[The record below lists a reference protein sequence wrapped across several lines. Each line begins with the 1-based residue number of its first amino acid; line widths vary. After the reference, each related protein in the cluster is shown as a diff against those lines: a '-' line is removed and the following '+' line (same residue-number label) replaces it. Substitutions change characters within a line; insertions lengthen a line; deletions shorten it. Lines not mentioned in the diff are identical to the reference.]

1 MNLYNAVAKNVSES
15 PEREALRY
23 FGHAVSYGTFGKTIE
38 QTASAL
44 RQLGISAGDI
54 VTLSL
59 PSTPECLATI
69 YALNKIGAVVSTIDL
84 RATAAQVVEIVNG
97 LNAKMLFITDF
108 NLEAVA
114 PEAEQMSVEHI
125 VVLRGCEMFPSV
137 VSAWYALGEV
147 FNGRRRAFRSS
158 HKFMHWSGLLAHAV
172 GETPCY
178 DWPLD
183 SAQMIFQTSG
193 TTGHT
198 KSVMLSAEN
207 ISLSVQTTLNALND
221 AAPTDS
227 ILCLIPPFA
236 FHGFATTVH
245 LPLSVGMTVDI
256 VPIWE
261 PGDFVKTV
269 AEHRPQHVFTVPS
282 LWDTIFDE
290 ANQHVDLSSLKTVAV
305 AGDVLSPEFER
316 SINEFLRHSG
326 CRCYL
331 SKAYG
336 MTETAGLVAHTP
348 QETRHRY
355 EVGFSG
361 MVTGGHKVRIVDG
374 EVCVAHSTK
383 LLGYYNNEEATR
395 ELLRPDAD
403 GTLWLHT
410 GDSGYLDDEG
420 NLYITGRMKRMLVRY
435 DGTKIFPVEIE
446 EALMRHPE
454 VRSCAVVGIR
464 DERHPQSSLPVAFCV
479 VKNKDEKTREEIMRF
494 AENELQ
500 NHLHP
505 AQLFFLDEIPVA
517 TGGKVDYSCLVE
529 IANKKEKKQYIMPK
543 INIIRP
549 PKVNMST
556 KKDFWKQLGMLI
568 LGTTISLILTITAAT
583 LMEMHQ
589 RAKDRQLS
597 AMMVLSNIEL
607 FARYME
613 MHEDYLASLD
623 SVATWLLS
631 KPVEELD
638 LLPEEELAGLIDQAT
653 EFIFVYHDKSA
664 ESIFSKNID
673 TWKNM
678 GNVRFIDNVGSCFA
692 MMNQAEEYWNNWMSD
707 VSNIKIEIKSHPGD
721 YEGSTIPAKLI
732 RSNQVRSKMQGI
744 HAFRAWFLNVA
755 ATMRYQNRRNMLA
768 IGIDEQDVM
777 EYTDA
782 REVELNL
789 EEEPPDASM
798 FVVPSICPDSV
809 TSMSEI
815 DAQLDSLKGR

>member
-44 RQLGISAGDI
+44 RQLGINAGDI

-446 EALMRHPE
+446 DALMRHPE

-529 IANKKEKKQYIMPK
+529 MANKKEKK
-543 INIIRP
+543 
-549 PKVNMST
+549 
-556 KKDFWKQLGMLI
+556 
-568 LGTTISLILTITAAT
+568 TIYYA
-583 LMEMHQ
+583 
-589 RAKDRQLS
+589 
-597 AMMVLSNIEL
+597 
-607 FARYME
+607 
-613 MHEDYLASLD
+613 
-623 SVATWLLS
+623 
-631 KPVEELD
+631 
-638 LLPEEELAGLIDQAT
+638 
-653 EFIFVYHDKSA
+653 
-664 ESIFSKNID
+664 
-673 TWKNM
+673 
-678 GNVRFIDNVGSCFA
+678 
-692 MMNQAEEYWNNWMSD
+692 
-707 VSNIKIEIKSHPGD
+707 
-721 YEGSTIPAKLI
+721 
-732 RSNQVRSKMQGI
+732 
-744 HAFRAWFLNVA
+744 
-755 ATMRYQNRRNMLA
+755 
-768 IGIDEQDVM
+768 
-777 EYTDA
+777 
-782 REVELNL
+782 
-789 EEEPPDASM
+789 
-798 FVVPSICPDSV
+798 
-809 TSMSEI
+809 
-815 DAQLDSLKGR
+815 